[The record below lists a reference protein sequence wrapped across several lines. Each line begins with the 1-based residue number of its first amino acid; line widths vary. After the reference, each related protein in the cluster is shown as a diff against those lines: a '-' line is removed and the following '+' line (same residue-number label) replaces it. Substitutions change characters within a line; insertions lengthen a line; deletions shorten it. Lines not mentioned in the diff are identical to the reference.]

1 MLSLPPWL
9 DPESWAGF
17 VEMRKAIPKCPFT
30 PRAQMLILKELQS
43 LKDQGYD
50 PNKCLDQ
57 STLNGWRGVFPTK
70 STGKPQSTYE
80 ESRALI
86 EAMER
91 DRKASQSPE
100 SIEARKRALSALK
113 RVA

>member
-1 MLSLPPWL
+1 MLPQWL

-17 VEMRKAIPKCPFT
+17 VEMRKAIPRCPFT

-57 STLNGWRGVFPTK
+57 STMKGWRGVFPVK
-70 STGKPQSTYE
+70 SEGKPKSTYE
-80 ESRALI
+80 ESQARMKEWDEQAKQ
-86 EAMER
+86 AR
-91 DRKASQSPE
+91 SPE
-100 SIEARKRALSALK
+100 SIRARELALSKLK
-113 RVA
+113 VVR

>member
-1 MLSLPPWL
+1 
-9 DPESWAGF
+9 
-17 VEMRKAIPKCPFT
+17 
-30 PRAQMLILKELQS
+30 MLILKELQS

-57 STLNGWRGVFPTK
+57 STMKGWRGVFPVKTE
-70 STGKPQSTYE
+70 GKPQSTYD

-91 DRKASQSPE
+91 DRKASQTPE
-100 SIEARKRALSALK
+100 SIRARELALSKLK
-113 RVA
+113 VVR

>member
-1 MLSLPPWL
+1 
-9 DPESWAGF
+9 
-17 VEMRKAIPKCPFT
+17 MRRSIPKCPFT

-57 STLNGWRGVFPTK
+57 STMKGWRGVFPVKTE
-70 STGKPQSTYE
+70 GKPQSTYD

-91 DRKASQSPE
+91 DRKASQTPE
-100 SIEARKRALSALK
+100 SIRARELALSKLK
-113 RVA
+113 VVR

>member
-1 MLSLPPWL
+1 MIPSWL
-9 DPESWAGF
+9 DPEAWDGF
-17 VEMRKAIPKCPFT
+17 VAMRRSIPKVPFT

-57 STLNGWRGVFPTK
+57 STMKGWRGVFPVK
-70 STGKPQSTYE
+70 SEGKPQSTYE

-100 SIEARKRALSALK
+100 SIRARELALSKLK
-113 RVA
+113 AVR

>member
-1 MLSLPPWL
+1 MIPSWL
-9 DPESWAGF
+9 DPDSWSGF
-17 VEMRKAIPKCPFT
+17 VEMRKAIPRCPFT

-80 ESRALI
+80 ESQAMMREWDEQARLSRTPESK
-86 EAMER
+86 EAA
-91 DRKASQSPE
+91 RKAKE
-100 SIEARKRALSALK
+100 WLK
-113 RVA
+113 RVV

>member
-1 MLSLPPWL
+1 MIPSWL
-9 DPESWAGF
+9 DHESWAGF
-17 VEMRKAIPKCPFT
+17 VEMRKSIPKIPFT
-30 PRAQMLILKELQS
+30 ARAQTLILKELQS

-57 STLNGWRGVFPTK
+57 STMNGWRGVFPTK

-100 SIEARKRALSALK
+100 SIRARELALSKLK
-113 RVA
+113 VVR